1 VQRGILHGLTKP
13 LHLAWLPFSAALA
26 APQVIGPD
34 VEYVLSRAQAIQQEQ
49 SSPVLTVQHLNSALE
64 NVQGGGGGGGGG
76 DQLTKAELEATMK
89 QMLMVSIQISV
100 LHKVI
105 SVSCPMT
112 CYMQLG

>member
-1 VQRGILHGLTKP
+1 MTWP
-13 LHLAWLPFSAALA
+13 CPYHLAWLPFSAALA
-26 APQVIGPD
+26 AHQVIGPD

-89 QMLMVSIQISV
+89 QMLMVTIQNIRV
-100 LHKVI
+100 A
-105 SVSCPMT
+105 
-112 CYMQLG
+112 